1 MPFTA
6 IGIKSLLPF
15 TAIGIFIGNCSN
27 FYVILKAASFQ
38 RGVARQKEAAEMLF
52 FWGLGCAIRR
62 GATGPKKSNLR
73 RRGGARCHTVA
84 EFALPP
90 PSAEMATHC
99 ANGAISA
106 FTPPLPSGNLLN
118 ISEVAHLTHLTQIT
132 PTHPPLTC
140 YLTSITK
147 RCSIKPHIP
156 VFRFSPD
163 HPSQTACANKHGVTA
178 QAVFLPARARP
189 SYRLALTSLKSER
202 HAKQAQVHVYVYD
215 YVYEPLQVKEFL
227 EN

>member
-6 IGIKSLLPF
+6 IGIDTGLWLNNVE
-15 TAIGIFIGNCSN
+15 IRI
-27 FYVILKAASFQ
+27 AASFQ

-62 GATGPKKSNLR
+62 DATGPKKSNLR

-132 PTHPPLTC
+132 PTTTPLTC
-140 YLTSITK
+140 YLRYLFK
-147 RCSIKPHIP
+147 RGI
-156 VFRFSPD
+156 
-163 HPSQTACANKHGVTA
+163 
-178 QAVFLPARARP
+178 L
-189 SYRLALTSLKSER
+189 
-202 HAKQAQVHVYVYD
+202 VYVPVRPGLPYANGLHK
-215 YVYEPLQVKEFL
+215 YNYGECAGRLSAR
-227 EN
+227 